1 MINDTFQIIFAAFL
15 LITLI
20 FVLLRYVKPRRNQAE
35 FIIGLLKNLSE
46 KDGSEEKEICSEKR
60 RY

>member
-1 MINDTFQIIFAAFL
+1 MINNTLQIPIAAALFL
-15 LITLI
+15 TLI
-20 FVLLRYVKPRRNQAE
+20 FVLLHYAKPRKDQTE

-60 RY
+60 KY

>member
-1 MINDTFQIIFAAFL
+1 MIKDTFQIIFAASL

-20 FVLLRYVKPRRNQAE
+20 FVMLRYVKPRRNQAE
-35 FIIGLLKNLSE
+35 FIIYLLNKLSE
-46 KDGSEEKEICSEKR
+46 KNEPGEKEICSKKR